1 MDHSGP
7 VKFGFP
13 QGVEEVRRVSEL
25 PTMAVDLGFAKKRK
39 SCGLAWQISDDEPST
54 SRATFGQCIDKVAD
68 FLKEK
73 STSVLIVEAP
83 LSSLFDSAGN
93 PKPRMPFE
101 EAQIDGTVHRRYWYV
116 GAGGAIG
123 LGAIFFF
130 SRLSELTMQA
140 SDTVHVIEGFVSFK
154 TQRSDDVEDAL
165 ALLKEFR
172 NPTEAKLCQIEP
184 NDPEGRAINMLGV
197 SHVVS
202 PEEPCPMVIV
212 TTVEGLDQES

>member
-1 MDHSGP
+1 MRFS
-7 VKFGFP
+7 FP
-13 QGVEEVRRVSEL
+13 QRAEICSISEL
-25 PTMAVDLGFAKKRK
+25 PTMAVDLGFAKERK
-39 SCGLAWQISDDEPST
+39 SCGLTWQNSDNEPST
-54 SRATFGQCIDKVAD
+54 SRATFGQCIDKVAA
-68 FLKEK
+68 FLTEN
-73 STSVLIVEAP
+73 SAPVLIVEAP
-83 LSSLFDSAGN
+83 LSGLFDGAGS
-93 PKPRMPFE
+93 PKPRITFE
-101 EAQIDGTVHRRYWYV
+101 EAHIDGKVHRRYWYV

-140 SDTVHVIEGFVSFK
+140 SGTIHVIEGFVSFK

-172 NPTEAKLCQIEP
+172 NPAEAKLCQIEP
-184 NDPEGRAINMLGV
+184 NDPDGRAINMLGV